1 MATVISGPVLGERRR
16 WWRHVFLYLAVILL
30 LALLGTVGSIYHMV
44 RAPLPQLDGTI
55 RVPGLSA
62 DVRVIRDGHGIPTI
76 EAANLDDLFFAQG
89 YVTAQ
94 DRLWQMDIMKRFAA
108 GEIAEILGPDLL
120 KHDRE
125 QRILGLRAAAKNALE
140 KLPARELHFLDAYA
154 KGVNAYMNSS
164 RDHLPIEFRILKYT
178 PQPWSAEDSLIMHA
192 RMVQDL
198 NHGQYRAALQ
208 HEKILAKL
216 GPQLTAELYVNSSWR
231 DRPPSSASLRMEE
244 DQRNGNNDQDE
255 EEEEPMSDSPQAIT
269 RLLSGHK
276 EAAGRSEWADEVK
289 LIAGSNNWVV
299 GGGHTITGKPLLSN
313 DMHLGHQMP
322 NLWYEAHLRCGDYD
336 VAGVTLPGVPFVIVG
351 HNQRIAWGFTNVG
364 PTVEDVYVENF
375 NEQGQYQTPAGW
387 KDAVHR
393 TETIRVKGRP
403 DVTVDV
409 TVTRHGPIITDLVPG
424 ESRKI
429 ALKWTLYDAL
439 NNPFFDL
446 NSAKNWEEF
455 RKALSIWD
463 APSQNTVYADVDG
476 HIGYQATGH
485 IPVRQSGDGG
495 LPVNGADDAHE
506 WKNYVPFDD
515 LPRVYDPP
523 SGIIATAN
531 GRITPDGYKYSLS
544 SEWGSPWRTERILRV
559 LNSGKKFGPADMLS
573 LQTDIMSAFD
583 RYCAER
589 FVYSLD
595 HVNHVSDGAQQARE
609 ILRDWT
615 GQMAADSSAPTIET
629 VARGELLRLIL
640 EPKLGV
646 ASKEESSGTLSWKD
660 YRWGMSSIWL
670 ENVLIKQPARWLPPG
685 YTNYDE
691 LLAAAVEAAVKHP
704 DAPKDL
710 KNWAWGSFS
719 PIDIEH
725 PILSRIPVLGRWT
738 GPGLHP
744 QSGGGYTVKQ
754 VGKTFGPSERLTVN
768 LAALDQSTLNTVMG
782 QSGNLSSPYYMD
794 QWNTWYEG
802 TTLLFPFSIEA
813 IQRTKSHELVLKSP
827 K

>member
-1 MATVISGPVLGERRR
+1 MATVISQPVSSERRR
-16 WWRHVFLYLAVILL
+16 RWRHAFTYLIVVLL
-30 LALLGTVGSIYHMV
+30 LALLGTVGSIYHLLH
-44 RAPLPQLDGTI
+44 APLPQLDGTI

-62 DVRVIRDGHGIPTI
+62 DVRVIRDGHGVPTI

-108 GEIAEILGPDLL
+108 GEISEILGPDLL

-125 QRILGLRAAAKNALE
+125 QRIFGLRAAAKNAIE
-140 KLPARELHFLDAYA
+140 KLPAREIHFLDAYA
-154 KGVNAYMNSS
+154 SGVNAYMNES

-178 PQPWSAEDSLIMHA
+178 PKPWSAEDSLIMHA

-198 NHGQYRAALQ
+198 NHGQYLAALQ
-208 HEKILAKL
+208 REKILAKL

-231 DRPPSSASLRMEE
+231 DRPPSSASPRMEE
-244 DQRNGNNDQDE
+244 DQKGGNNDQDD

-269 RLLSGHK
+269 QLLSGHK
-276 EAAGRSEWADEVK
+276 EASGLGQWADELK

-299 GGGHTITGKPLLSN
+299 GGGHTVTGKPLLSN

-322 NLWYEAHLRCGDYD
+322 NLWYEAHLRCGDFD
-336 VAGVTLPGVPFVIVG
+336 VAGVSLPGVPFVIVG

-364 PTVEDVYVENF
+364 PTVEELYTETF
-375 NEQGQYQTPAGW
+375 NERGQYQTPTGW
-387 KDAVHR
+387 KDPVHR
-393 TETIRVKGRP
+393 TETIHVKGRP
-403 DVTVDV
+403 DVVVDV
-409 TVTRHGPIITDLVPG
+409 AVTRHGPIITDLVPG
-424 ESRKI
+424 ESRKL
-429 ALKWTLYDAL
+429 ALRWTLYDAL

-463 APSQNTVYADVDG
+463 APAQNAVYADVDG

-485 IPVRQSGDGG
+485 IPIRLSGDGG
-495 LPVNGADDAHE
+495 LPVSGADDAHE
-506 WKNYVPFDD
+506 WKGYVPFDD

-559 LNSGKKFGPADMLS
+559 LNSGKKFGPTDMLS

-595 HVNHVSDGAQQARE
+595 HVNRLSDRAKQARE
-609 ILRDWT
+609 ILRDWN
-615 GQMAADSSAPTIET
+615 GQMSADASAATIET
-629 VARGELLRLIL
+629 IARGELLRLIL

-646 ASKEESSGTLSWKD
+646 ISNDDSSGALSWKD

-685 YTNYDE
+685 YMNYDE
-691 LLAAAVEAAVKHP
+691 LLTAAIEAAVKRP

-710 KNWAWGSFS
+710 KNWTWGIFS

-768 LAALDQSTLNTVMG
+768 LAALDQSTLNTVTG
-782 QSGNLSSPYYMD
+782 QSGNFSSPYYMD

-802 TTLLFPFSIEA
+802 TTMPFPFSPEA
-813 IQRTKSHELVLKSP
+813 IERTKAHELVLKSP